1 MKKLLDDMAE
11 TMYNADGVGLAAP
24 QVGVKLRAVVIDVQD
39 DHGLIELIN
48 PVLTY
53 REGIAVD
60 TEGCLSVPD
69 IYGEVER
76 AARVKVEFMNRRG
89 KMQHLTA
96 EGLLARCIQHECD
109 HLDGQLFIDIAQS
122 VHKGAQA
129 GGRFVWD
136 SRGHL
141 RVPSRVLRC
150 TKPRRV
156 EDGWWGYLGGW
167 GVLGSVSCHA
177 P

>member
-1 MKKLLDDMAE
+1 MALLEIKKAGDPVLKEICMPVERVDKKMKKLLDDMAE

-48 PVLTY
+48 PVITY
-53 REGIAVD
+53 REGTAVD

-76 AARVKVEFMNRRG
+76 AARIKMEFMNRRG

-129 GGRFVWD
+129 
-136 SRGHL
+136 
-141 RVPSRVLRC
+141 
-150 TKPRRV
+150 
-156 EDGWWGYLGGW
+156 
-167 GVLGSVSCHA
+167 
-177 P
+177 

>member
-1 MKKLLDDMAE
+1 M
-11 TMYNADGVGLAAP
+11 
-24 QVGVKLRAVVIDVQD
+24 VIDVQD

-48 PVLTY
+48 PVITY
-53 REGIAVD
+53 REGTAVD

-129 GGRFVWD
+129 
-136 SRGHL
+136 
-141 RVPSRVLRC
+141 
-150 TKPRRV
+150 
-156 EDGWWGYLGGW
+156 
-167 GVLGSVSCHA
+167 
-177 P
+177 